1 MILPNDLCLEVMASN
16 FMSINRLWSGRRC
29 FFPHAILRVVRNRFV
44 ASLFVAIV
52 VGFVVGPVVG
62 SVASVASLF
71 TTIVVG
77 SVGGLVSFTLF

>member
-1 MILPNDLCLEVMASN
+1 MIRTYLCLEVIASN
-16 FMSINRLWSGRRC
+16 FMSINQLWSRRC
-29 FFPHAILRVVRNRFV
+29 FFHNAILRVVRNRSV

-77 SVGGLVSFTLF
+77 FVGGLVSFPLC